1 VVINRENAEEVD
13 GLSIAELGNIV
24 PEEAGVTTVVTCG
37 ESKATGVES
46 VQSTY
51 GSAGD
56 GPGVN
61 ARVAPGV
68 WSDGCKARGEIRGG
82 FTMRDPGL
90 TGTRCKDDAEESG
103 VGSLVCGHSEETC
116 VEAKGKFC
124 S

>member
-24 PEEAGVTTVVTCG
+24 PEEAGVTMVATCE

-56 GPGVN
+56 GLGVN
-61 ARVAPGV
+61 ARVALGV
-68 WSDGCKARGEIRGG
+68 
-82 FTMRDPGL
+82 
-90 TGTRCKDDAEESG
+90 
-103 VGSLVCGHSEETC
+103 
-116 VEAKGKFC
+116 
-124 S
+124 